1 MRNVAGSC
9 SRKSPVWPKLAV
21 LVRADG
27 NDIVFEDV
35 CAAARSGAEENGY
48 RLNAQGSE
56 TVAFS
61 VERLDGKE
69 MDVDCLEVRFTVPM
83 LNFSKVVLPD
93 SGREY
98 LFKDKALFLRSQ
110 VTHVSAPNNGHP
122 FVALVDQLGTVVYS
136 FGLVSCF
143 RESTCRCT
151 DPRLSDRNAML
162 GGHDLMTLSFR
173 LPSEG
178 WRYGRTP
185 RIEETVYRGSDSPTW
200 FHALRQYTRIC
211 RRHHRVEYPSSRR
224 ALLPTWCTWT
234 AWCSDQLTEQSVLDN
249 AQIAREL
256 GIKSVI
262 LDDGWF
268 GPGLDTDDRPLN
280 IGDYFPDPEKF
291 RDLKA
296 LVGRLHKSEMDVL
309 LWYAPTCISPDSRAF
324 RQLADSTIECN
335 SNRVLAPNGFYNLC
349 PCNPAVRRHVRAE
362 IVRMLQDYGVD
373 GFKVD
378 LYNTLPATPCDA
390 EHEHDCESM
399 IEGVHRM
406 MRESWEELRLLRPR
420 GVLELKQNYGNVLAA
435 RYGTMVR
442 AGDTAYD
449 IDTNLQRCAYIQ
461 AYAPVAHNDY
471 LACSVHDD
479 PVDLAV
485 MMIKQITGGVPTFSM
500 DLTKQPADSLNVIR
514 AWLDFYRSRM
524 PLWSRP
530 RAPQDA
536 HLNVWELGDRRTA
549 ILSAVCAA
557 TEVRV
562 PEREEVIV
570 FNGTGRDELYLRS
583 GKDWTAKITCRDHL
597 LRNLGTRRKRI
608 SDGQSVSVPVGGSV
622 TLERE

>member
-224 ALLPTWCTWT
+224 ALLPTW
-234 AWCSDQLTEQSVLDN
+234 
-249 AQIAREL
+249 
-256 GIKSVI
+256 
-262 LDDGWF
+262 
-268 GPGLDTDDRPLN
+268 
-280 IGDYFPDPEKF
+280 
-291 RDLKA
+291 
-296 LVGRLHKSEMDVL
+296 
-309 LWYAPTCISPDSRAF
+309 
-324 RQLADSTIECN
+324 
-335 SNRVLAPNGFYNLC
+335 
-349 PCNPAVRRHVRAE
+349 
-362 IVRMLQDYGVD
+362 
-373 GFKVD
+373 
-378 LYNTLPATPCDA
+378 
-390 EHEHDCESM
+390 
-399 IEGVHRM
+399 
-406 MRESWEELRLLRPR
+406 SW
-420 GVLELKQNYGNVLAA
+420 
-435 RYGTMVR
+435 
-442 AGDTAYD
+442 
-449 IDTNLQRCAYIQ
+449 
-461 AYAPVAHNDY
+461 
-471 LACSVHDD
+471 
-479 PVDLAV
+479 
-485 MMIKQITGGVPTFSM
+485 
-500 DLTKQPADSLNVIR
+500 
-514 AWLDFYRSRM
+514 
-524 PLWSRP
+524 
-530 RAPQDA
+530 
-536 HLNVWELGDRRTA
+536 
-549 ILSAVCAA
+549 
-557 TEVRV
+557 
-562 PEREEVIV
+562 
-570 FNGTGRDELYLRS
+570 
-583 GKDWTAKITCRDHL
+583 
-597 LRNLGTRRKRI
+597 
-608 SDGQSVSVPVGGSV
+608 
-622 TLERE
+622 